1 MIEFN
6 NDNNDNDNNSI
17 IEQNHE
23 DNDNKTES
31 LGLGLIANDAKLN
44 TDAKQSDYSDALNS
58 DTSSEISEL
67 SERSQ
72 KSERSS
78 IRSNRQQQQ
87 YYQGHQQQYYQAHTQ
102 EPIESDEDKIRKIE
116 LLRIF
121 TELKRQGFVISQEY
135 SMSSSLH
142 TMEQEYEI
150 LKSSKMKKQ
159 ALKLSQ
165 GFLINAVQTLE
176 FLNTRFD
183 PIGVDLIGF
192 SEVVSLGIDDYNEV
206 LDELYEKY
214 KQYGRKVEP
223 EIKLMLMIGGSAAS
237 FHASK
242 TLLKNVPGMEN
253 LQKNPKFVNKM
264 GKQFAESMSKPK
276 QPPVPEDIVID
287 NSLNTEKH
295 KDFMS
300 RMRNKKV
307 RKRNID
313 SEENNNS
320 KLELNID
327 I

>member
-1 MIEFN
+1 MATEIYN
-6 NDNNDNDNNSI
+6 PNDNISEKNVQNENNT
-17 IEQNHE
+17 Q
-23 DNDNKTES
+23 S
-31 LGLGLIANDAKLN
+31 LGLGLIANDIKLN
-44 TDAKQSDYSDALNS
+44 TEAKQSEYSDALNS
-58 DTSSEISEL
+58 DSSSVKSISSI
-67 SERSQ
+67 SERS
-72 KSERSS
+72 
-78 IRSNRQQQQ
+78 NDDH
-87 YYQGHQQQYYQAHTQ
+87 YYNENKQNNYY
-102 EPIESDEDKIRKIE
+102 EKENNYNNNYEYEESDQDKIRKIE

-150 LKSSKMKKQ
+150 LKSSKMKNQ

-176 FLNTRFD
+176 FLNSKFD
-183 PIGVDLIGF
+183 PLGVDLIGF

-223 EIKLMLMIGGSAAS
+223 ELKLVLMLGGSAAS

-242 TLLKNVPGMEN
+242 VLLKNVPGMEN
-253 LQKNPKFVNKM
+253 LQRNPKFVNKM

-276 QPPVPEDIVID
+276 QPPVPEEIVLD

-295 KDFMS
+295 KDFMAK
-300 RMRNKKV
+300 MRNKKV
-307 RKRNID
+307 KKRNLD
-313 SEENNNS
+313 SEANRM
-320 KLELNID
+320 ELNID

>member
-1 MIEFN
+1 MATDTEIYNPNNVFN
-6 NDNNDNDNNSI
+6 QKNEENENR
-17 IEQNHE
+17 
-23 DNDNKTES
+23 TES
-31 LGLGLIANDAKLN
+31 LGLGLIANDIKLN
-44 TDAKQSDYSDALNS
+44 TDAKQSEYSDALNS
-58 DTSSEISEL
+58 DSSSIKSISSISE
-67 SERSQ
+67 
-72 KSERSS
+72 KSNDNYYHDNNN
-78 IRSNRQQQQ
+78 SNAKQNN
-87 YYQGHQQQYYQAHTQ
+87 YYDDYNNYTNNNNKYEYQ
-102 EPIESDEDKIRKIE
+102 ESDDEKIRKIE

-135 SMSSSLH
+135 SMSSSLN

-165 GFLINAVQTLE
+165 GFLINAIQTLE

-183 PIGVDLIGF
+183 PLSVDLVGF

-223 EIKLMLMIGGSAAS
+223 EIKLMLMLGGSAAS

-242 TLLKNVPGMEN
+242 VLLKNVPGMEN
-253 LQKNPKFVNKM
+253 LQRNPKFVNKM

-276 QPPVPEDIVID
+276 QPPVPEEIILD
-287 NSLNTEKH
+287 NNVSTEKH

-307 RKRNID
+307 KKRNIN
-313 SEENNNS
+313 SEEN
-320 KLELNID
+320 KMELNID

>member
-6 NDNNDNDNNSI
+6 NNNDDDHDNSI
-17 IEQNHE
+17 VEQNDE
-23 DNDNKTES
+23 DNDNRTES

-44 TDAKQSDYSDALNS
+44 TDAKQSEYSDALNS
-58 DTSSEISEL
+58 DSSSEISEL

-78 IRSNRQQQQ
+78 VTRQQQQ
-87 YYQGHQQQYYQAHTQ
+87 YYQQQQQSYYHPHEAR
-102 EPIESDEDKIRKIE
+102 ESDEDKIRKIE

-142 TMEQEYEI
+142 TMEQEYDI

-183 PIGVDLIGF
+183 PMGVDLIGF
-192 SEVVSLGIDDYNEV
+192 SEVVSLGVDDYNEV

-307 RKRNID
+307 RKRNI
-313 SEENNNS
+313 EENNNN

>member
-6 NDNNDNDNNSI
+6 NDNNDNNSI

-44 TDAKQSDYSDALNS
+44 TDAKQSEYSDALNT

-67 SERSQ
+67 SE
-72 KSERSS
+72 KSEKTESSS
-78 IRSNRQQQQ
+78 ITRQQQQ
-87 YYQGHQQQYYQAHTQ
+87 YYQEHQQQSYYHGHSQ
-102 EPIESDEDKIRKIE
+102 EPRESDEDKIRKIE

-135 SMSSSLH
+135 TMSSSLH

-183 PIGVDLIGF
+183 PMGIDLIGF

-276 QPPVPEDIVID
+276 QPPIPEDIVID

-307 RKRNID
+307 RKRD
-313 SEENNNS
+313 VQPEGNNNS

>member
-1 MIEFN
+1 MATDTEIYN
-6 NDNNDNDNNSI
+6 PDNVLNQKNEEN
-17 IEQNHE
+17 E
-23 DNDNKTES
+23 NKTES
-31 LGLGLIANDAKLN
+31 LGLGLIANDIKLN

-58 DTSSEISEL
+58 DSSSV
-67 SERSQ
+67 
-72 KSERSS
+72 KSISS
-78 IRSNRQQQQ
+78 ISVKSTNDNYDDNYDAKQNN
-87 YYQGHQQQYYQAHTQ
+87 YYDNYNNYNNYNNNNNNQFEYR
-102 EPIESDEDKIRKIE
+102 ESDDDKIRKIE

-121 TELKRQGFVISQEY
+121 TELKKQGFVISQEY
-135 SMSSSLH
+135 SMSSSLN

-165 GFLINAVQTLE
+165 GFLINAIQTLE

-183 PIGVDLIGF
+183 PLGVDLVGF

-242 TLLKNVPGMEN
+242 VLLKNVPGMEN
-253 LQKNPKFVNKM
+253 LQRNPKFVNKM

-276 QPPVPEDIVID
+276 EPPVPEEIILD
-287 NSLNTEKH
+287 NNISTEKH

-307 RKRNID
+307 KKRNID
-313 SEENNNS
+313 TEEN
-320 KLELNID
+320 KMELNID

>member
-1 MIEFN
+1 MTTEIYN
-6 NDNNDNDNNSI
+6 ANDNISEKNVQNENNT
-17 IEQNHE
+17 Q
-23 DNDNKTES
+23 S
-31 LGLGLIANDAKLN
+31 LGLGLIANDIKLN
-44 TDAKQSDYSDALNS
+44 TEAKQSEYSDALNS
-58 DTSSEISEL
+58 DSSSVKSISSI
-67 SERSQ
+67 SERS
-72 KSERSS
+72 
-78 IRSNRQQQQ
+78 NDDH
-87 YYQGHQQQYYQAHTQ
+87 YYNENKQNNYY
-102 EPIESDEDKIRKIE
+102 EKENNYNNNYEYEESDQDKIRKIE

-150 LKSSKMKKQ
+150 LKSSKMKNQ

-176 FLNTRFD
+176 FLNSKFD
-183 PIGVDLIGF
+183 PLGVDLIGF

-223 EIKLMLMIGGSAAS
+223 ELKLVLMLGGSAAS

-242 TLLKNVPGMEN
+242 VLLKNVPGMEN
-253 LQKNPKFVNKM
+253 LQRNPKFVNKM

-276 QPPVPEDIVID
+276 QPPVPEEIVLD

-295 KDFMS
+295 KDFMAK
-300 RMRNKKV
+300 MRNKKV
-307 RKRNID
+307 KKRNLD
-313 SEENNNS
+313 SEGNNRM
-320 KLELNID
+320 ELNID

>member
-1 MIEFN
+1 MTTEIYN
-6 NDNNDNDNNSI
+6 PNDNISEKNVQNENNT
-17 IEQNHE
+17 Q
-23 DNDNKTES
+23 S
-31 LGLGLIANDAKLN
+31 LGLGLIANDIKLN
-44 TDAKQSDYSDALNS
+44 TEAKQSEYSDALNS
-58 DTSSEISEL
+58 DSSSVKSISSI
-67 SERSQ
+67 SERS
-72 KSERSS
+72 
-78 IRSNRQQQQ
+78 NDDH
-87 YYQGHQQQYYQAHTQ
+87 YYNENKQNNYY
-102 EPIESDEDKIRKIE
+102 EKENNYNNNYEYEESDQDKIRKIE

-150 LKSSKMKKQ
+150 LKSSKMKNQ

-176 FLNTRFD
+176 FLNSKFD
-183 PIGVDLIGF
+183 PLGVDLIGF

-223 EIKLMLMIGGSAAS
+223 ELKLVLMLGGSAAS

-242 TLLKNVPGMEN
+242 VLLKNVPGMEN
-253 LQKNPKFVNKM
+253 LQRNPKFVNKM

-276 QPPVPEDIVID
+276 QPPVPEEIVLD
-287 NSLNTEKH
+287 NSVNTEKH
-295 KDFMS
+295 KDFMAK
-300 RMRNKKV
+300 MRNKKV
-307 RKRNID
+307 KKRNLD
-313 SEENNNS
+313 SEANRM
-320 KLELNID
+320 ELNID

>member
-1 MIEFN
+1 MIEF
-6 NDNNDNDNNSI
+6 DNHNENENNSF
-17 IEQNHE
+17 HE
-23 DNDNKTES
+23 ENENKTES
-31 LGLGLIANDAKLN
+31 LGLGLIANDIKLN
-44 TDAKQSDYSDALNS
+44 TDAKKSEYSEALNT

-67 SERSQ
+67 SERSER
-72 KSERSS
+72 SERSV
-78 IRSNRQQQQ
+78 RSYQKNNFFQARQQE
-87 YYQGHQQQYYQAHTQ
+87 Y
-102 EPIESDEDKIRKIE
+102 ESDEDKIRKIE

-121 TELKRQGFVISQEY
+121 TELKRQGFVISQDY
-135 SMSSSLH
+135 AMSSSLR
-142 TMEQEYEI
+142 TMEQEYDI

-183 PIGVDLIGF
+183 PLSVDLIGF
-192 SEVVSLGIDDYNEV
+192 SEVVSLGIDDYDEV

-307 RKRNID
+307 RKKNID
-313 SEENNNS
+313 SEEN
-320 KLELNID
+320 KMELNID

>member
-1 MIEFN
+1 ML
-6 NDNNDNDNNSI
+6 DLH
-17 IEQNHE
+17 QNQNQNQTLHE
-23 DNDNKTES
+23 NQNQTLNENQTES
-31 LGLGLIANDAKLN
+31 LGLGLIANDIKLN
-44 TDAKQSDYSDALNS
+44 TDANIKNSEYSDALNS
-58 DTSSEISEL
+58 DSSSEISEI
-67 SERSQ
+67 SERSERSERSE
-72 KSERSS
+72 KSERS
-78 IRSNRQQQQ
+78 IHNNYYQQQNYYQPQQQ
-87 YYQGHQQQYYQAHTQ
+87 Y
-102 EPIESDEDKIRKIE
+102 ESDEDKIRKIE

-135 SMSSSLH
+135 TMSSSLQ

-176 FLNTRFD
+176 FLNTKFD

-214 KQYGRKVEP
+214 KKYGRKVEP

-276 QPPVPEDIVID
+276 QPPIPEDITID

-307 RKRNID
+307 RKILLRGG
-313 SEENNNS
+313 
-320 KLELNID
+320 
-327 I
+327 